1 MASAVTRRR
10 FLQTTAAAA
19 SAIAVPYYVP
29 ASVLGLEGKA
39 PPSDRIVMGCIGM
52 GGKGRHNMGEFMGM
66 SDIQV
71 VAVCDVDKRNL
82 DMATKQVNGKYASE
96 DCKSYTDFREI
107 TSRGDIDAVS
117 ISTPDHWHA
126 IASVAAANG
135 GKDIYCEKPLA
146 NSVAEGRAI
155 CNAVEKNKRVLQ
167 CGTQERSGDNARAVC
182 ELVQGGRI
190 GKLNTLRINLPC
202 ADGHHQEA
210 RKVEGIPAAQN
221 VPEGFDY
228 NFWLGHTPE
237 VPYTEKRCHFWWRFN
252 LAYGGGEMT
261 DRGAH
266 VIDIGQ
272 LGAGMDATGPIE
284 YEASGVQAKD
294 SLYNVFWDYKF
305 KCKYASGLEMI
316 GEAVGPRGVK
326 FEGSDGWIFVHIH
339 GQKLE
344 ASDDALLKEVQA
356 IISKGDFKLGRS
368 PGHHRNFV
376 DCVKSRQPT
385 IATAEI
391 GHRTGSICHLN
402 NIAMTV
408 GRKIKF
414 DPASE
419 QILDDEEA
427 AKLLTP
433 TMRAP
438 WML

>member
-1 MASAVTRRR
+1 MAVNQNRRS
-10 FLQTTAAAA
+10 FLKTTAAAA
-19 SAIAVPYYVP
+19 SALAIPYYVP
-29 ASVLGLEGKA
+29 ASVLGLEDKA
-39 PPSDRIVMGCIGM
+39 PPSDRIVMGCIGT
-52 GGKGRHNMGEFMGM
+52 GGKGRHNMGTFMGFPDVQM
-66 SDIQV
+66 
-71 VAVCDVDKRNL
+71 VAVCDVDAKNR
-82 DMATKQVNGKYASE
+82 DMAHKQVNGHYKNE
-96 DCKSYTDFREI
+96 DCKAYNDFREI
-107 TSRGDIDAVS
+107 TSRTDIDAVA

-126 IASVAAANG
+126 IASIAAANG

-146 NSVAEGRAI
+146 NSVAEGRGI
-155 CNAVEKNKRVLQ
+155 CNAVEKNKRILQ
-167 CGTQERSGDNARAVC
+167 TGTQERSGDNARAVC
-182 ELVQGGRI
+182 ELVQAGRI

-202 ADGHHQEA
+202 VDGHHLEA

-228 NFWLGHTPE
+228 NFWLGHTAE

-272 LGAGMDATGPIE
+272 LGAGMDATGPVE

-305 KCKYASGLEMI
+305 KCTYASGLEMI

-326 FEGSDGWIFVHIH
+326 FEGADGWIFVHIH

-344 ASDDALLKEVQA
+344 ASDEALLKEVQA

-368 PGHHRNFV
+368 PGHHRNFI

-385 IATAEI
+385 IAPAEV

-402 NIAMTV
+402 NIAMTL

-419 QILDDEEA
+419 QILGDEEA
-427 AKLLTP
+427 AKLLSP
-433 TMRAP
+433 AMREP
-438 WML
+438 WKL